1 MYDSFPENRPTML
14 GCITSTFRDE
24 EDATLGNTHHLSCG
38 FLLSRINSKF
48 FKKKK
53 SALLHILSNVPH
65 NNVYIYINWV
75 THWHYYK

>member
-1 MYDSFPENRPTML
+1 LETLTICPVL
-14 GCITSTFRDE
+14 GF
-24 EDATLGNTHHLSCG
+24 
-38 FLLSRINSKF
+38 LSRINSKF

-75 THWHYYK
+75 TLALLQMNLISTVLKNI